1 MRQLLKESACPSG
14 KVGKRTFESV
24 ERDNRF
30 LKIAVV
36 HDWLTVYAGAERV
49 LEQIIQLY
57 PETDLYS
64 LIDFLPE
71 DKRAFILNKKV
82 NTSFIQ
88 RLPLAKKKYRS
99 FLPLMPLAIEQFD
112 LSEYHLIIS
121 SSYAVAKGVRTHSK
135 QTHICYCHT
144 PIRYAW
150 DLQDQYLRESELDRG
165 IKGILAR
172 FILQHIRKW
181 DLKTS
186 QRVDYFIANSK
197 YIAERIKRIYERD
210 SAVIYPPVSVEK
222 FEICTKKE
230 DFYITVSRMVP
241 YKKIDLIVET
251 FTVMSDKKLI
261 VIGDGPDF
269 AKIETKAGRNIELL
283 GHQPF
288 EVVRD
293 YMRRARAF
301 VFAAEEDFGIA
312 PVEAQACGKPVIAYG
327 RGGALETVL
336 ENKTGIFFKEQ
347 TVESLIEAV
356 NVFEKDEDRFDCNE
370 IRKNAERFSKERFKR
385 EFREFV
391 EKAMAVK

>member
-1 MRQLLKESACPSG
+1 
-14 KVGKRTFESV
+14 
-24 ERDNRF
+24 
-30 LKIAVV
+30 LKIAII
-36 HDWLTVYAGAERV
+36 HDWLVTYAGAERV
-49 LEQIIQLY
+49 LEQILLLY
-57 PETDLYS
+57 PDSDVFTVV
-64 LIDFLPE
+64 DFLPDNE
-71 DKRAFILNKKV
+71 RTFLQNKHT

-88 RLPLAKKKYRS
+88 RLPFAKSKYRQYL
-99 FLPLMPLAIEQFD
+99 FLMPHAVERLD
-112 LSEYHLIIS
+112 IS
-121 SSYAVAKGVRTHSK
+121 SYDLVLSSSHAVAKGIRTHSN
-135 QTHICYCHT
+135 QLHICYCHT
-144 PIRYAW
+144 PVRYAW
-150 DLQDQYLRESELDRG
+150 DLQDQYLRESGLDRG
-165 IKGILAR
+165 IKGVFARLILKY
-172 FILQHIRKW
+172 IRKW

-186 QRVDYFIANSK
+186 QRVNYFIANSK